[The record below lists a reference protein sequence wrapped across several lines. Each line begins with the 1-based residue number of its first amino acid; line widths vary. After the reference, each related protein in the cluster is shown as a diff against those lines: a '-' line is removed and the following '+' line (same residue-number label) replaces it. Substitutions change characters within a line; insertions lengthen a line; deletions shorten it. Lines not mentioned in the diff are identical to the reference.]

1 MEDTIHSKQPNTLAA
16 APGQT
21 SENQYTETMNTE
33 TMNRDNQYIE
43 QIDQLQ
49 QNAPQRFAKY
59 TTGDTDVCYT
69 KEPCAGLPQTV
80 SPEPLTSLPGPSP
93 RAAGHGSAADAGPS
107 ARCMSLLDLPDK
119 TPEEMPQY
127 ARILLRGKDTS
138 QAVLLIESPHNK
150 TKCAEWRSAE
160 ELARKPVLLA
170 LLYEGKTPAAVAKYV
185 NCSVQQV
192 YRAMHYHGIPT
203 KRIYRRSGIAGPADA
218 GCRAAAR
225 VKRGE
230 RYLPPDR
237 EG

>member
-1 MEDTIHSKQPNTLAA
+1 MTSNLSPCPQKTYAAHTKQDTEQNTAQQIS
-16 APGQT
+16 GYMVK
-21 SENQYTETMNTE
+21 ETE
-33 TMNRDNQYIE
+33 
-43 QIDQLQ
+43 
-49 QNAPQRFAKY
+49 
-59 TTGDTDVCYT
+59 VCYT
-69 KEPCAGLPQTV
+69 KEPCADLPQTI
-80 SPEPLTSLPGPSP
+80 SPEPLTSLPAPSFTEP
-93 RAAGHGSAADAGPS
+93 A

-127 ARILLRGKDTS
+127 ARILLRGTGTS
-138 QAVLLIESPHNK
+138 KEILLLESPHNK

-203 KRIYRRSGIAGPADA
+203 KRVYRRGGAAEPADA
-218 GCRAAAR
+218 GHRAAAR
-225 VKRGE
+225 VMKGNMRLTPGH
-230 RYLPPDR
+230 

>member
-1 MEDTIHSKQPNTLAA
+1 
-16 APGQT
+16 
-21 SENQYTETMNTE
+21 
-33 TMNRDNQYIE
+33 MNRDNQYIE

-49 QNAPQRFAKY
+49 QNAPRRFAKY
-59 TTGDTDVCYT
+59 AAGDTDVCYT